1 MRTKP
6 SMIRS
11 AGFTLLET
19 LLATALCTVL
29 LATTWTTTQL
39 YWNYRV
45 RSQDRVAF
53 ASLSQAVVADLESDL
68 RMVLPAPPR
77 SPELLDPAQTTAED
91 PFRQLITE
99 DEFRERLFQ
108 LQPVGTVNPVRFA
121 GGTDWL
127 LLLTDHDSTRFPAG
141 DVTRR
146 LRQVVWTF
154 AGQSQTVPVSGQG
167 ETVRTVTLPVAEQHG
182 LNRWVI
188 PVTATPESA
197 NIDHSDANPH
207 ISAVAFRY
215 YDGGQWRSDWTGP
228 LVMALPQAVEI
239 QLQFAGEGVSP
250 LTAVVWL
257 SQGTALLLEEQP

>member
-1 MRTKP
+1 MRTK
-6 SMIRS
+6 RS
-11 AGFTLLET
+11 VAQPAGFTLLET

-29 LATTWTTTQL
+29 LAATWATTDL

-45 RSQDRVAF
+45 RSQDRLAF

-77 SPELLDPAQTTAED
+77 IPEALDPEQTTAD
-91 PFRQLITE
+91 DRFRQLITE

-121 GGTDWL
+121 GGADWL
-127 LLLTDHDSTRFPAG
+127 LLLTDHDSIRFPAG

-154 AGQSQTVPVSGQG
+154 AGPSQTVPVSGQG
-167 ETVRTVTLPVAEQHG
+167 ETIRTVTLPVAEQHG

-188 PVTATPESA
+188 PVTAAPESA
-197 NIDHSDANPH
+197 NIDHSDANLH
-207 ISAVAFRY
+207 ITAVAFRY
-215 YDGGQWRSDWTGP
+215 YDGSEWRTDWTGP
-228 LVMALPQAVEI
+228 LMMALPQAVEI
-239 QLQFAGEGVSP
+239 QLQFSGEGVNP
-250 LTAVVWL
+250 LTTVVWL
-257 SQGTALLLEEQP
+257 SQGTALLSEEQP